1 MTEKSKMSTEK
12 KTNPLYLFG
21 VLEESS
27 EFQNWKKE
35 QPDSYVKY
43 RREWMSRPENAQPG
57 VFPLALNI
65 EVTTKCNLACTFC
78 WHKELDNNEKFNMD
92 LSLFKRIIDEA
103 SSYKIPSVNL
113 NGLGE
118 PMLHP
123 DLMKMIKYCKDK
135 GIPEVQFHT
144 NATIMNEKLA
154 TSLIEAGLDNI
165 IFSLDSPDKET
176 YEAMRI
182 KASFD
187 SVQRN
192 VNTFLEVKKSF
203 NKIKPFVRVTMVLTD
218 KTTKQVDDFVQKWIN
233 KVDSI
238 TVQDMLYASNSD
250 AGNEGEE
257 KFKSEEKSRIDI
269 NSKAILK
276 FQKEN
281 NIGFVCPYLYQ
292 SLKIKSSGKVQ
303 ACSPKEAPSLGHV
316 SDTLKSVWDGHDI
329 NKIRNLHEKGEWM
342 SVPECAGCDVPFM
355 ELNRIM
361 QESELVSE
369 IRK

>member
-1 MTEKSKMSTEK
+1 MGK
-12 KTNPLYLFG
+12 KTITNSLYLFG
-21 VLEESS
+21 VLEESA

-35 QPDSYVKY
+35 QPDSYIKY
-43 RREWMSRPENAQPG
+43 RKAWMSRPENKEPG
-57 VFPLALNI
+57 EFPLALNI
-65 EVTTKCNLACTFC
+65 EVTTNCNLACTFC
-78 WHKELDNNEKFNMD
+78 WHKELKNDEKFNMD
-92 LSLFKRIIDEA
+92 FSLFKKIIDEA
-103 SSYKIPSVNL
+103 SSHKIPSVNL

-187 SVQRN
+187 SVQKN
-192 VNTFLEVKKSF
+192 VHTFLDVKNSL

-218 KTTKQVDDFVQKWIN
+218 KTTKQVEDFVQKWTS

-250 AGNEGEE
+250 AGNEVEG

-269 NSKAILK
+269 NSSAILD

-303 ACSPKEAPSLGHV
+303 ACSPREAPTLGYV
-316 SDTLKSVWDGHDI
+316 SDTLKTIWDGNNI
-329 NKIRNLHEKGEWM
+329 NRIRKLHEKGEWM
-342 SVPECAGCDVPFM
+342 SVPQCAGCDVPFM
-355 ELNRIM
+355 ELNRM
-361 QESELVSE
+361 MKESELVSE